1 MRYILVI
8 CLIPAVLVVKAQEG
22 QFSQYFSTTSLLN
35 PAFTGAIPNMTL
47 NTNYKRAGNEEN
59 KEYQELIQATFTYPF
74 KKFTSKFNQV
84 GGAGITFFKE
94 TKGAFRLFES
104 SKVLLNGAYTMRLSR
119 LSNQYLIF
127 GLQGGI
133 VQQKIGSD
141 LRWGSQFTRYLGFR
155 LNGEDSGYDNSL
167 PGEFVGSE
175 SVFYPIFN
183 FGVIYTAFDNANFY
197 IRDKTLTLG
206 LSIDNL
212 NRPSFAYD
220 DAGSI
225 QSQKFWL
232 IKAFGSAKMELG
244 PRWYIYPSAFI
255 AYSQG
260 SVQANLGT
268 YFSTFVSSVRSK
280 TAVMLQMGS
289 WYRVGDSIIGMLGF
303 QVENVKVGFSV
314 DLNHATFE
322 LQRADFVAFPTY
334 EISMAL
340 NLNTKSPLGNVSSPI
355 F

>member
-1 MRYILVI
+1 MRYILLI
-8 CLIPAVLVVKAQEG
+8 CLIPAVLLVKAQEG
-22 QFSQYFSTTSLLN
+22 QFSQYFTTTSLLN
-35 PAFTGAIPNMTL
+35 PAFTGTIPNMTL
-47 NTNYKRAGNEEN
+47 NTNYKRAGIEEN
-59 KEYQELIQATFTYPF
+59 ARYQELIQATFTYPF
-74 KKFTSKFNQV
+74 RKFTSKFNQV

-94 TKGAFRLFES
+94 SRGAFSLYES
-104 SKVLLNGAYTMRLSR
+104 TKILLNGAYTMRLSR
-119 LSNQYLIF
+119 LSNQYLVF

-133 VQQKIGSD
+133 VQQKIGSN
-141 LRWGSQFTRYLGFR
+141 LRWGSQFSRYLGISFH
-155 LNGEDSGYDNSL
+155 GSDSGYDDSL
-167 PGEFVGSE
+167 PGEFIGSE

-197 IRDKTLTLG
+197 IRDKTLTVG

-212 NRPSFAYD
+212 NRPSFSYD
-220 DAGSI
+220 AAGNI

-232 IKAFGSAKMELG
+232 VKTFGSAKMELG
-244 PRWYIYPSAFI
+244 PRWYIYPSTFI

-260 SVQANLGT
+260 SIQANLGT

-280 TAVMLQMGS
+280 TAVMLQTGT
-289 WYRVGDSIIGMLGF
+289 WYRVGDSIIGMLGV
-303 QVENVKVGFSV
+303 QVENIKVGFSV
-314 DLNHATFE
+314 DLNSEDFGFD
-322 LQRADFVAFPTY
+322 RAGDEAFPTY